1 MDAKKQIR
9 GSSLLL
15 AGRILSLATNLVV
28 QVLIV
33 RSLSKAG
40 YGAFAYAM
48 SIATIGE
55 GLVSLGLHRAV
66 ARYVPIYDE
75 EGDRASALGTI
86 VLSMGATAAVG
97 AAAVLLIAGLHG
109 VILGD
114 LIHTEGALFALV
126 TLSVLAPLQGLDRL
140 FVGVFSVFGRTRA
153 IFVRRF
159 LVTPGLRLLVIAVLV
174 LQGGGVEV
182 LATGYVAAGVIGLLV
197 YGALFAKLLRE
208 RQYLGAGMNF
218 PAKEVFTFALPLL
231 TTELVFAGINH
242 ADAVMLGHMTGA
254 EDVASLRAVYPVARL
269 NQVVLEMFAVLFP
282 PIIARLFQRR
292 DFAGVNDAYWR
303 TARWVAVLSFPV
315 FAFTFS
321 LARPITTALFGE
333 RYADSGALLAILTFG
348 YYAHASMGPNG
359 VVLNIYRMIRYVV
372 IVNVIALIANIAGNF
387 ALIPVMGA
395 RGAAL
400 ATAGTLIFH
409 NVLKQIGFR
418 RAEGMRVL
426 DPRAARAYGI
436 LIAAVAALAALEWF
450 VRPGLPVAIAAA
462 AGASALVLGV
472 NRRALD
478 VAGTFPELARI
489 PVLGKLLGTGVPAG
503 ERGAGK
509 DDGDGRGAPGGGA

>member
-1 MDAKKQIR
+1 MDAKRQIR

-15 AGRILSLATNLVV
+15 AGRILSLVTNLVV

-33 RSLSKAG
+33 RSLSKSG

-55 GLVSLGLHRAV
+55 GIVSLGLHRAV
-66 ARYVPIYDE
+66 ARYVPMYDE
-75 EGDRASALGTI
+75 EGDRARALGTI

-97 AAAVLLIAGLHG
+97 AAAVLLIAGLRG

-114 LIHTEGALFALV
+114 LIHTEGAVVALV
-126 TLSVLAPLQGLDRL
+126 TLAALAPLGGLDRL

-159 LVTPGLRLLVIAVLV
+159 LVTPGLRLLVIAVLI
-174 LQGGGVEV
+174 LQGGGVE
-182 LATGYVAAGVIGLLV
+182 LLSAGYVAAGFLGLLV
-197 YGALFAKLLRE
+197 YGVLFVQLLRDRE
-208 RQYLGAGMNF
+208 YLGVGMKF
-218 PAKEVFTFALPLL
+218 PARELFSFALPLL

-282 PIIARLFQRR
+282 PIIARLYQRR
-292 DFAGVNDAYWR
+292 DFAAVNDAYWR

-321 LARPITTALFGE
+321 LARPITTLLFGE
-333 RYADSGALLAILTFG
+333 RYSDSGTLLALLTFG

-359 VVLNIYRMIRYVV
+359 VVLNIYRLIRYVV
-372 IVNVIALIANIAGNF
+372 IVNVAALAANIAGNLL
-387 ALIPVMGA
+387 LIPAMGA

-400 ATAGTLIFH
+400 ATAGTLILH
-409 NVLKQIGFR
+409 NVLKQFGFR
-418 RAEGMRVL
+418 GAKGMRVL
-426 DPRAARAYGI
+426 DPSVARAYGT
-436 LIAAVAALAALEWF
+436 LVAAVAALAALEWF
-450 VRPGLPVAIAAA
+450 VRPGVVVAALAAAIAS
-462 AGASALVLGV
+462 GIVLAV

-478 VAGTFPELARI
+478 VAGTFPELARL
-489 PVLGKLLGTGVPAG
+489 PLLG
-503 ERGAGK
+503 RILGAA
-509 DDGDGRGAPGGGA
+509 DDGKGKS

>member
-1 MDAKKQIR
+1 VDAKRQIR

-15 AGRILSLATNLVV
+15 AGRVLSLATNLVV

-55 GLVSLGLHRAV
+55 GIVSLGLHRAV
-66 ARYVPIYDE
+66 ARYVSMYDE
-75 EGDRASALGTI
+75 EGDRARALGTI
-86 VLSMGATAAVG
+86 VLSLGATAAVG
-97 AAAVLLIAGLHG
+97 AAAVLLISGLRG

-114 LIHTEGALFALV
+114 LIHTEGAVVALV

-174 LQGGGVEV
+174 VQGGGVEI
-182 LATGYVAAGVIGLLV
+182 LAVGYVAAGAIGLLV
-197 YGALFAKLLRE
+197 YGALFSQLLRE
-208 RQYLGAGMNF
+208 RNYLGAGMKF
-218 PAKEVFTFALPLL
+218 PVREIFSFALPLL

-282 PIIARLFQRR
+282 PIIARLYQRK
-292 DFAGVNDAYWR
+292 DYAAVNDAYWR

-321 LARPITTALFGE
+321 LARPITTMLFGE
-333 RYADSGALLAILTFG
+333 RYADSGALLALLTFG
-348 YYAHASMGPNG
+348 YYAHASLGPNG

-372 IVNVIALIANIAGNF
+372 TVNVVALLANIGGNLL
-387 ALIPVMGA
+387 LIPVMGA

-418 RAEGMRVL
+418 RAQGMRVL
-426 DPRAARAYGI
+426 DPRAARAYGTI
-436 LIAAVAALAALEWF
+436 VTAVAALAALEWF
-450 VRPGLPVAIAAA
+450 VRPGVVVAALAAT
-462 AGASALVLGV
+462 GASVLVLAV
-472 NRRALD
+472 NRNALD
-478 VAGTFPELARI
+478 VLGTFPELAKV
-489 PVLGKLLGTGVPAG
+489 PLLGRILGAAAG
-503 ERGAGK
+503 T
-509 DDGDGRGAPGGGA
+509 DGGDEA